1 MENNT
6 QVQNRQDWT
15 LIGLRLLFLAF
26 AGLALFTSR
35 SATGETLYAN
45 NEVIIVLVVSA
56 VSVMFIAIVALIPPI
71 ETWLPFV
78 VMVAD
83 FVTMGV
89 FTYVCR
95 ADALFLMAGG
105 GLLILGSGLR
115 LGAIWGSVQ
124 AVAVLV
130 AIIVGYAAAFGPGQT
145 TTFFQQ
151 NGLMLIS
158 LFLFGVCVN
167 VWGGVLNGALES
179 RDKQLRQIR
188 SSRMAQL
195 KDMRG
200 RTRAIYE
207 MAATLSSTLHHEKIV
222 NSAMNAGW
230 LGMNRVRAN
239 SQDRLVSMVMLFD
252 HNDGKL
258 HVVTSRGL
266 TRKDED
272 FITPGISGMVGE
284 ALKQCIP
291 IFGGSVR
298 QDPELGTVVAFQ
310 GLRSVMCIPLRA
322 GFDNY
327 GVMVYGS
334 ESANAFTDEHTE
346 LLTAIGTQ
354 ATVALQNAVLYQNL
368 LSDRDRIVQVE
379 EEARKKLARDLH
391 DGPTQKVA
399 AIAMHMGIL
408 QKMFERTPDKVPE
421 ELKKVED
428 MARQTTKE
436 IRHMLFTQRP
446 LVLETQGLNAAL
458 NQFAEKMK
466 ETYDQNVVVRV
477 GVDAEKVLET
487 HQQGVIFYIIE
498 EAVGNARKHAQASVI
513 NVSVQ
518 RHENMVLVGIA
529 DNGVGFD
536 VSAVSNNY
544 ERRGSLGMV
553 NLHERTDVLGG
564 KLTIDSAVG
573 KGTTITVAVPLKE
586 EMLKTATV
594 LTRKAAETA
603 ANTKLATSTIN
614 RMRDVY
620 GGE

>member
-1 MENNT
+1 MEKKT
-6 QVQNRQDWT
+6 QLQSKQDWS
-15 LIGLRLLFLAF
+15 LIGLRLLFLVF
-26 AGLALFTSR
+26 AALTLFTAR
-35 SATGETLYAN
+35 STSGAALYAT
-45 NEVIIVLVVSA
+45 NEVIVVLVVSA
-56 VSVMFIAIVALIPPI
+56 VSMMLIAIVALIPPL
-71 ETWLPFV
+71 TPSLPFV

-83 FVTMGV
+83 FITMGV
-89 FTYVCR
+89 FTYVSR
-95 ADALFLMAGG
+95 ANPLYVLAGG
-105 GLLILGSGLR
+105 SLLMLVSGLR

-130 AIIVGYAAAFGPGQT
+130 AIIVGQAAAFGPSQT
-145 TTFFQQ
+145 STFLLQ
-151 NGLMLIS
+151 NGLIFIL
-158 LFLFGVCVN
+158 LALFGLGIN
-167 VWGGVLNGALES
+167 IWGGVLSGELES
-179 RDKQLRQIR
+179 RDKQLKQIHQ
-188 SSRMAQL
+188 SRVAQL
-195 KDMRG
+195 KDMRE
-200 RTRAIYE
+200 RTRAIYD
-207 MAATLSSTLHHEKIV
+207 MAATLSSTLHYEKIV

-230 LGMNRVRAN
+230 LGMNRVRGQSA
-239 SQDRLVSMVMLFD
+239 DRLVSLVMLFD
-252 HNDGKL
+252 QNDGKL

-266 TRKDED
+266 TRKDEE
-272 FITPGISGMVGE
+272 FITPGDSGIIGDS
-284 ALKQCIP
+284 LRQCIP
-291 IFGGSVR
+291 VFGGSVR
-298 QDPELGTVVAFQ
+298 QDPELSHLVAFQ

-327 GVMVYGS
+327 GVMVYGH
-334 ESANAFTDEHTE
+334 ESPKAFTDEHTE
-346 LLTAIGTQ
+346 LLTAVGSQ

-408 QKMFERTPDKVPE
+408 QKMVEKTPDKVPE

-446 LVLETQGLNAAL
+446 LVLESQGLNAAL

-466 ETYDQNVVVRV
+466 ETYNQNVVVRV
-477 GVDAEKVLET
+477 GADAEKALET

-518 RHENMVLVGIA
+518 RHENMVLVNIA

-586 EMLKTATV
+586 DLLKSTS
-594 LTRKAAETA
+594 LQTRKVAETT
-603 ANTKLATSTIN
+603 ANTKLASSAIN
-614 RMRDVY
+614 RIRDVY